1 MQFTEVTEEELGQ
14 LQFASGGRSRN
25 GKNPYGDLLE
35 AIKGG
40 KKVKVLLEEGKALK
54 NLKWGLSQAAKKEGM
69 KIDMRVLA
77 DSSGVVVSYAG
88 TVQAPSAESDE
99 TKTETPTTGSRSRT

>member
-1 MQFTEVTEEELGQ
+1 LEFAKGRARTE
-14 LQFASGGRSRN
+14 N
-25 GKNPYGDLLE
+25 NPYSALLE
-35 AIKGG
+35 AVKGG

-77 DSSGVVVSYAG
+77 DQSGVVVSMQTIAQVAQSTQDEDGEPKSDATPAG
-88 TVQAPSAESDE
+88 P
-99 TKTETPTTGSRSRT
+99 KSRK